1 MTRGIENIVKES
13 FDSISEQVPDGLWDG
28 IQKGVAE
35 NEFYDS
41 VKTGFEQGDEEV
53 PASLWA
59 GIVSS
64 IDANSSSVD
73 KQVSASFESIN
84 EKAPESVWNNVQDE
98 LDIDRVWS
106 RLNSILVASK
116 HRVNFLMVT
125 AAIFI
130 LMFLA
135 YPVNQYSLYQLSS
148 GTNSPELSV
157 NKEVGEVKI
166 SEINEA
172 IYIANNEASNQ
183 QSKQQ
188 NTLVL
193 IEELNKPVKNNKV
206 SSPISVV
213 TNTGTE
219 INKSI
224 NKGVELSKG
233 KNLIGHLPINL
244 DTRVK
249 DNYDS
254 VLIDLITENNQTGFS
269 LGAFGGYSN
278 TWIVDNETRSGF
290 KSFSLVENQLSFGN
304 GYGIVGAYKW
314 KTGFNVNVELFVN
327 QSSNQ
332 DKLTYVDGNY
342 IEKRTQLNYHKV
354 AVTMGMAGNKSRK
367 LQNNIQL
374 GLYASK
380 LKNSAILND
389 GAMISFNNDF
399 SQIDFGLRLLV
410 LKEYKVSQ
418 FTISAGLSSQF
429 GLLNITSK
437 NANTPRSLNATR
449 NIEVGVVAALK
460 YNF

>member
-28 IQKGVAE
+28 IQKKVSE
-35 NEFYDS
+35 NALYAS
-41 VKTGFEQGDEEV
+41 VKTGFEQGDEQV
-53 PASLWA
+53 PASLW
-59 GIVSS
+59 GGVVSS
-64 IDANSSSVD
+64 IDANSSSLD
-73 KQVSASFESIN
+73 KEVSTSFESIN

-116 HRVNFLMVT
+116 HRVNFLMAT

-148 GTNSPELSV
+148 GTNSPELYED
-157 NKEVGEVKI
+157 KEIGEVKI
-166 SEINEA
+166 AEINGP
-172 IYIANNEASNQ
+172 SNQ
-183 QSKQQ
+183 HSKQQ

-219 INKSI
+219 INKTI

-233 KNLIGHLPINL
+233 KHLIGHIPIDL
-244 DTRVK
+244 DIRIK

-254 VLIDLITENNQTGFS
+254 VLIDLIPENNQTGFS
-269 LGAFGGYSN
+269 LGAFGGFSN

-304 GYGIVGAYKW
+304 AYGIVGAYKW

-354 AVTMGMAGNKSRK
+354 AVTMGMAGNKPRK

-399 SQIDFGLRLLV
+399 SQIDFGLRLFV
-410 LKEYKVSQ
+410 LKEYRVSQ